1 MTGSEDASAAA
12 DDGRD
17 RFEMLLGM
25 LPAEDPRRDIDTAS
39 LVGRFPHLSDVRIRD
54 VEFAGS
60 DGAVCGRVYTGP
72 TASGS
77 GLVWV
82 HGGAF
87 ISGSLDMPESH
98 WVGMELAARG
108 IPVLALDY
116 RKALAG
122 VSHPA
127 LSDDVLTG
135 WRAAATDEGLL
146 GVAARDLHL
155 GGASAGANLVA
166 GVAVRERDAGGA
178 LPASLLLFYP
188 VLHDRVPAPGPAARE
203 AAIAV
208 PPELRFSP
216 QFIRAVTE
224 NYVGASGSTADP
236 VAFPAHARLDGLP
249 PTLIVNAEADDLR
262 PSGEE
267 FGSLLADA
275 GVSAE
280 TIFEPGTV
288 HGYLDHPGLPEAVA
302 SIGRIAARIMGS
314 SPADGSS
321 RG

>member
-1 MTGSEDASAAA
+1 MS
-12 DDGRD
+12 
-17 RFEMLLGM
+17 
-25 LPAEDPRRDIDTAS
+25 
-39 LVGRFPHLSDVRIRD
+39 
-54 VEFAGS
+54 
-60 DGAVCGRVYTGP
+60 GRVYRGP
-72 TASGS
+72 TTPGR

-98 WVGMELAARG
+98 WVGMELASRG
-108 IPVLALDY
+108 ISVLALDY

-135 WRAAATDEGLL
+135 WRAAVEDADLL
-146 GVAARDLHL
+146 GVAAGDLHL
-155 GGASAGANLVA
+155 GGASAGANLA
-166 GVAVRERDAGGA
+166 TGVTVRERDAGRT

-188 VLHDRVPAPGPAARE
+188 VLHDTVPPPGPAARE

-216 QFIRAVTE
+216 QFMRAVTE

-236 VAFPAHARLDGLP
+236 VAFPAHARLDGFP

-280 TIFEPGTV
+280 SIFEPGTA

-302 SIGRIAARIMGS
+302 SIDRIAAHI
-314 SPADGSS
+314 S
-321 RG
+321 R